1 MAAALLVMA
10 EAQVGLVVIV
20 VPFLVKTQVVVVAQ
34 KAPWVFRRVATLLL
48 LVVAERLEQVV
59 LGQVLSVLILF
70 LAPSHQPAVDTA
82 PQQAVVRAIQGE
94 MVDQAAAAIMV
105 EQVVQRSAQHR
116 GMMAALVQP
125 EQVFMAA
132 AAAVAQVLLEQT
144 ALALEGGMAG
154 MAWRPQLTAAVQ
166 LEQAAVQ
173 VEHMLQILML
183 WVLGVQVAVVI
194 AGRLLPLQTRAAA
207 ALVVWRQQA

>member
-1 MAAALLVMA
+1 V
-10 EAQVGLVVIV
+10 
-20 VPFLVKTQVVVVAQ
+20 T
-34 KAPWVFRRVATLLL
+34 TLSLSVL
-48 LVVAERLEQVV
+48 AERLEQVV

-116 GMMAALVQP
+116 GMMAALVQQ

-144 ALALEGGMAG
+144 VLVLLEGMAG
-154 MAWRPQLTAAVQ
+154 MVWRPQ
-166 LEQAAVQ
+166 
-173 VEHMLQILML
+173 
-183 WVLGVQVAVVI
+183 
-194 AGRLLPLQTRAAA
+194 
-207 ALVVWRQQA
+207 

>member
-1 MAAALLVMA
+1 VAAGFRLMAAERL
-10 EAQVGLVVIV
+10 GLVVIAAR
-20 VPFLVKTQVVVVAQ
+20 FLVKTQVVVVAQ
-34 KAPWVFRRVATLLL
+34 KPPWVFRRVTTLSLSVL
-48 LVVAERLEQVV
+48 AERLEQVV

-116 GMMAALVQP
+116 GMMAALVQQ

-144 ALALEGGMAG
+144 VLVLLEGMAG
-154 MAWRPQLTAAVQ
+154 MVWRPQ
-166 LEQAAVQ
+166 
-173 VEHMLQILML
+173 
-183 WVLGVQVAVVI
+183 
-194 AGRLLPLQTRAAA
+194 
-207 ALVVWRQQA
+207 